1 MFIKN
6 FEKIS
11 KQFSVSINDYEC
23 FFDLPTIL
31 SELMCSAPPENQ
43 SYLMFSGGVQANSNG
58 FTSIHLTH
66 WQPPPLFSAGR
77 RGLNLLP
84 NSKFQ
89 KGGGGLERAA
99 VFRGG
104 WLYSARRGCKL
115 STKNKLKLEYF
126 MIKKVYKQ
134 ELFVL
139 S

>member
-58 FTSIHLTH
+58 VTSIHLTH
-66 WQPPPLFSAGR
+66 
-77 RGLNLLP
+77 
-84 NSKFQ
+84 
-89 KGGGGLERAA
+89 
-99 VFRGG
+99 
-104 WLYSARRGCKL
+104 
-115 STKNKLKLEYF
+115 
-126 MIKKVYKQ
+126 
-134 ELFVL
+134 
-139 S
+139 

>member
-66 WQPPPLFSAGR
+66 WRPPPLFSAGR
-77 RGLNLLP
+77 EGLNLLP
-84 NSKFQ
+84 NSNFQ
-89 KGGGGLERAA
+89 KGGGGLTGPQFLEGGD
-99 VFRGG
+99 FIQRGG
-104 WLYSARRGCKL
+104 VANFQQKI
-115 STKNKLKLEYF
+115 N
-126 MIKKVYKQ
+126 
-134 ELFVL
+134 
-139 S
+139 

>member
-11 KQFSVSINDYEC
+11 KQFSVSINDWV
-23 FFDLPTIL
+23 FFWLANNIKWINVFRSPWKSKL
-31 SELMCSAPPENQ
+31 SHVFRRCTSE
-43 SYLMFSGGVQANSNG
+43 FKWIHFNSFNP
-58 FTSIHLTH
+58 LTT
-66 WQPPPLFSAGR
+66 PPPSS
-77 RGLNLLP
+77 LLGGGDWTCYQIQIF
-84 NSKFQ
+84 K
-89 KGGGGLERAA
+89 KGGGLDRAS

-126 MIKKVYKQ
+126 MTKKVYKQ

>member
-66 WQPPPLFSAGR
+66 WRPPPSS
-77 RGLNLLP
+77 LLGGGDWTCYQIQIF
-84 NSKFQ
+84 K
-89 KGGGGLERAA
+89 KGGGGLTGPQFLEGGD
-99 VFRGG
+99 FIQRGG
-104 WLYSARRGCKL
+104 VANFQQKI
-115 STKNKLKLEYF
+115 N
-126 MIKKVYKQ
+126 
-134 ELFVL
+134 
-139 S
+139 

>member
-66 WQPPPLFSAGR
+66 WRPPPPLLCWEGGIELATKFKFSKR
-77 RGLNLLP
+77 E
-84 NSKFQ
+84 
-89 KGGGGLERAA
+89 GGLDRAS

-126 MIKKVYKQ
+126 MTKKVYKQ